1 MTAIRTVWNPA
12 RNDRKERYVTRI
24 AHRRPAT
31 GVSVLG
37 VVAALL
43 LSVFA
48 ATAVGGSGS
57 GASASET
64 LKPLEATIYMK
75 ADKKGL
81 RFVAPDTIAAGASLE
96 VVNQSD
102 PRKFG
107 PHTFSL
113 VTKGSLPKTPNA
125 RKLCFAKGHICRA
138 IARWHGVKGNGPVK
152 VNPAEAGL
160 PGWDTLG
167 NNTREGDSWF
177 SGNKPGGSFTQPVS
191 VDVAAGPTRIYFLC
205 AIHPWMQ
212 GSSEIVPAPGPSAG

>member
-1 MTAIRTVWNPA
+1 L
-12 RNDRKERYVTRI
+12 KGSYVTRPV
-24 AHRRPAT
+24 HRRRAAKI
-31 GVSVLG
+31 SLAAAAAALL
-37 VVAALL
+37 VAALVPAT
-43 LSVFA
+43 SGA
-48 ATAVGGSGS
+48 ATVF
-57 GASASET
+57 
-64 LKPLEATIYMK
+64 MK

-81 RFVAPDTIAAGASLE
+81 RFVAPKTVAAGEELK

-152 VNPAEAGL
+152 ENPAEAGL

-167 NNTREGDSWF
+167 NNSRDGDSWF
-177 SGNKPGGSFTQPVS
+177 TGSKPGTSFAQTVTA
-191 VDVAAGPTRIYFLC
+191 DVTAGPTRIYFLC

-212 GSSEIVPAPGPSAG
+212 GSTEITPPVVPVPAS